1 MNILFVQLPFSQHLF
16 SLFYSLAF
24 LTALLVLIYEGYK
37 RSFPLLQWI
46 LIITFSEILFII
58 GTKLFALS
66 YEEWEIMGKN
76 LVLVPGPKKVLYG
89 GLLFMSLGLLIGKVW
104 MKFKADFLDAFAIV
118 LPLVFAI
125 QRLGCFFAGCCYGK
139 TCDLPWA
146 VQYPVNTLPHFH
158 HYGQSLIGQGEMLSL
173 PVHPSQLY
181 ESFGALLI
189 VILVF
194 RLQKKWKASG
204 SSFLFSMALYAFV
217 HFAVEFFRDPLA
229 HTNGGAMVGAL
240 NQTQWG
246 LIVVMPL
253 IGFLLVFREIK
264 WRPAELTVSV
274 SLPRLPSIVIFY
286 SFSAFLIWSFA
297 GWFQLM
303 EIMSLMIAF
312 VLAGLMTVIHILR
325 NYRLVR
331 YRLLYT
337 CLLSGSVLLMSQTVP
352 EAGPDSVQV
361 KRSKSIGIG
370 YSGGNFNNAE
380 TYYTGEGCD
389 AVYNTTYFEHKYTLA
404 GAALNFK
411 NENLTNK
418 YETNFGVNFYAGKH
432 TETNLTNSLET
443 EHDLMWFNPYFKIDY
458 RWVGIGGGAHIGKL
472 SYGSHIAEN
481 ERVYSSG
488 IPESSMKMASVYP
501 QAYFRIGRRD
511 LVFLDYHF
519 SDNFPSVL
527 PGLRHQ
533 IGIGTGFGLING
545 TNLRV
550 GYSGYDS
557 GIYAAAYLPFKG
569 GLIIEPL
576 GLWSQFDERN
586 DFQLSLGVRYEFGQK
601 IINRPKTS
609 KK

>member
-24 LTALLVLIYEGYK
+24 LTALLLLIYEGYK
-37 RSFPLLQWI
+37 RNLPLLRWI

-66 YEEWEIMGKN
+66 HEEWEIMCNN

-118 LPLVFAI
+118 LPLVLAI

-139 TCDLPWA
+139 TCELPWA

-158 HYGQSLIGQGEMLSL
+158 HYVHSLIGPGEIFSL

-181 ESFGALLI
+181 ESIGALLV

-204 SSFLFSMALYAFV
+204 SSFLFSMALYALV

-246 LIVVMPL
+246 LIVVIPL
-253 IGFLLVFREIK
+253 MVFLLVFREITWK
-264 WRPAELTVSV
+264 PTELTVSV
-274 SLPRLPSIVIFY
+274 SMPPLPSIVLFY

-297 GWFQLM
+297 GWLQLM
-303 EIMSLMIAF
+303 ELMSLMAAF
-312 VLAGLMTVIHILR
+312 VLAGLMTINYIFR
-325 NYRLVR
+325 NYRLIP

-337 CLLSGSVLLMSQTVP
+337 CLLSGAFLLMSQTIP
-352 EAGPDSVQV
+352 EAGTDSVPV
-361 KRSKSIGIG
+361 RRSTSIGIG
-370 YSGGNFNNAE
+370 YSGGNYNNSKTNYAG
-380 TYYTGEGCD
+380 GEGCD
-389 AVYNTTYFEHKYTLA
+389 AVYNTSYFNQKYSLG

-411 NENLTNK
+411 SENLTNK
-418 YETNFGVNFYAGKH
+418 FETNFGVNVYAGKH
-432 TETNLTNSLET
+432 TETKLKSSLVAEQS
-443 EHDLMWFNPYFKIDY
+443 LLWFNPYFKIDY
-458 RWVGIGGGAHIGKL
+458 RWVGIGGGVHLGKL
-472 SYGSHIAEN
+472 SYPTSDESEN
-481 ERVYSSG
+481 SSG
-488 IPESSMKMASVYP
+488 IPESSMKTAAVYP
-501 QAYFRIGRRD
+501 QAYFRIGPRD
-511 LVFLDYHF
+511 LVFLDYHL
-519 SDNFPSVL
+519 SDNFPAVL
-527 PGLRHQ
+527 QGFSHQ
-533 IGIGTGFGLING
+533 VGIGTGFGLING
-545 TNLRV
+545 TNLRI
-550 GYSGYDS
+550 GFSGYNS
-557 GIYAAAYLPFKG
+557 GVYVAAYLPLTG

-576 GLWSQFDERN
+576 GYMSQLDEYR
-586 DFQLSLGVRYEFGQK
+586 DFQFSLGVRYEFGQK

-609 KK
+609 RK